1 MSKRPK
7 KKKAPGKPPGKTPGK
22 SRGPSRIP
30 GDPTKAEMIKR
41 MIRVDQAGEY
51 GAVRIYEGQLSVLG
65 KSAAAPVL
73 ERMAEQE
80 RRHLDTFNAMIPERR
95 VRPTALLPFWHVA
108 GFALGAGTALLG
120 EKAAHACTVA
130 VEEVIDEHYAGQ
142 VKKLDA
148 LDEDGGDGEKD
159 LRDRLEE
166 FRLEE
171 IEHKETSLELGAR
184 EAPGYEVLSGLIK
197 AGSRLA
203 IWLSTR
209 I

>member
-1 MSKRPK
+1 MSKKARKTKKQTFKNPK
-7 KKKAPGKPPGKTPGK
+7 IPG
-22 SRGPSRIP
+22 RLP
-30 GDPTKAEMIKR
+30 GDPSKAEMIKR

-65 KSAAAPVL
+65 KSASAPAL
-73 ERMAEQE
+73 EHMAEQE
-80 RRHLDTFNAMIPERR
+80 RRHLDAFNKLIPERR
-95 VRPTALLPFWHVA
+95 VRPTALLPLWHVA

-130 VEEVIDEHYAGQ
+130 VEEVIDEHYTGQ
-142 VKKLDA
+142 IARLDA
-148 LDEDGGDGEKD
+148 EGGEKKF
-159 LRDRLEE
+159 RDRLEE

-171 IEHKETSLELGAR
+171 VEHKQTSLDLGAR
-184 EAPGYEVLSGLIK
+184 EAPGYEALTGLIR